1 MWPVLYG
8 KPSNGEKIKTWKI
21 EIIPDGINYKIV
33 RAYGY
38 LNCKTTVSEK
48 LITSGKN
55 IGKKNETTTEQ
66 QAKQEAD
73 SLFKK
78 QKEKGY
84 SESVEMTQH
93 VNAVLPMLAHDFNK
107 RKHDIVYP
115 CYVQPKIDGVRMMLV
130 KTHGKVQMI
139 SRTGKYIHLA
149 HIEAQFKNVPENIWF
164 DGEIFTFDLPF
175 EEITGL
181 FKTQKNPDLEKTA
194 KLQFHIFDCY
204 DPNKPEWKF
213 EERLSFMKNYNIV
226 CTKKCASITDVDKYH
241 DDFVQQGYEG
251 IMLRNGD
258 SVYKPQY
265 RSKDLQKLKNFCDSE
280 YKIVGSHEGKGDDI
294 GTIIFE
300 CTTESGSVFSVR
312 PRGTLEQRRK
322 MWETR
327 DAFIGKMLT
336 VRYQNLTEYN
346 VPRFPVGI
354 VVRDYD

>member
-8 KPSNGEKIKTWKI
+8 KPSNGEKTKMWKI

-48 LITSGKN
+48 VISSGKN
-55 IGKKNETTTEQ
+55 IGKKNETSVEQ
-66 QAKQEAD
+66 QAKQEAE

-84 SESVEMTQH
+84 SETIETQK
-93 VNAVLPMLAHDFNK
+93 VSVLPMLAHDYNK

-115 CYVQPKIDGVRMMLV
+115 CYAQPKIDGVRMMLV
-130 KTHGKVQMI
+130 KTHGKIQMI
-139 SRTGKYIHLA
+139 SRTGKSISLP
-149 HIEAQFKNVPENIWF
+149 HIETQFKNVPEDIWF
-164 DGEIFTFDLPF
+164 DGEIFTFELPF

-181 FKTQKNPDLEKTA
+181 FKTQKNPDMEKIV

-204 DPNKPEWKF
+204 DPKNAAWKF
-213 EERLSFMKNYNIV
+213 VDRSVFLKKYNLV
-226 CTKKCASITDVDKYH
+226 CTLECKSIDDVDKLH
-241 DDFVQQGYEG
+241 NDFISQGYEG
-251 IMLRNGD
+251 LMLRNAD

-300 CTTESGSVFSVR
+300 CTTESESVFSVR
-312 PRGTLEQRRK
+312 PRGTLERRRK

-327 DAFIGKMLT
+327 DSFIGKMLT